1 MGSSTV
7 QNNLYW
13 QLFRVGHSIK
23 QVMMTVAERYHLT
36 VMQMYILCLMEKDVS
51 IPMNSL
57 ANMLHCDASNI
68 TFTIDKLFQKELV
81 SREECQK
88 DRRIKMLSLTT
99 AGKEMYEKIAQDLLT
114 YQPESLAGLT
124 EQQKQ
129 QLLSLL
135 RLTEFK
141 RISCDKQK

>member
-1 MGSSTV
+1 
-7 QNNLYW
+7 
-13 QLFRVGHSIK
+13 
-23 QVMMTVAERYHLT
+23 
-36 VMQMYILCLMEKDVS
+36 
-51 IPMNSL
+51 MNSL